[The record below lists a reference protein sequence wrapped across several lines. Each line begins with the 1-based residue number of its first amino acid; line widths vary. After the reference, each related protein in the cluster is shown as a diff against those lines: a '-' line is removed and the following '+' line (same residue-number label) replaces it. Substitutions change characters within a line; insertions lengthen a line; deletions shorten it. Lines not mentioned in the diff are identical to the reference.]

1 MKMNA
6 EGMTNHLDDEKH
18 LMNLTLLVNKAAY
31 AVLGCRDSCIL
42 TSHAFHHVLSKMGG
56 DAKLTRVTC
65 GVFPEDRNLMAN
77 VLGSRGD
84 GSRRPAAEPG
94 MWNGH
99 LVVTLNNKWL
109 LDATLDQAN
118 KPDWPEDIHVH
129 PVVVRLE
136 EEFWQ
141 GRAIFRQAGTT
152 MYRYSLYPRQV
163 GFANAGDARPSHW
176 RPVADLILKTLL
188 EENRDAA

>member
-65 GVFPEDRNLMAN
+65 GVFPEYRNLMAN

-129 PVVVRLE
+129 PVVVRLKKKNS
-136 EEFWQ
+136 
-141 GRAIFRQAGTT
+141 GKDA
-152 MYRYSLYPRQV
+152 RYSGKPEPRCIAIAFIQDKLASPMLAMQDPHIGV
-163 GFANAGDARPSHW
+163 LL
-176 RPVADLILKTLL
+176 LI
-188 EENRDAA
+188 